1 MDFWLL
7 SVWDVPSGSWV
18 VINVL
23 FNAELVEANV
33 YELLTESD
41 NINSVKVE
49 RWNRETDSDEAEFY
63 SVDQYWKDDI
73 LK

>member
-7 SVWDVPSGSWV
+7 SIWDVPTGNWEV
-18 VINVL
+18 VRVL

-33 YELLTESD
+33 CELLTERG
-41 NINSVKVE
+41 NVNSVKVE
-49 RWNRETDSDEAEFY
+49 RWNREADSDEAEFY
-63 SVDQYWKDDI
+63 SIDQYWKDDF